1 MRAFS
6 FETRNTFVIQSRA
19 EFYLFKRVIVLQHCS
34 KEIEL
39 NYRKVKGLQVSSLTE
54 RHELSSSFSTHLNLL
69 RSEGKIDALRRKFSL
84 VSRFPLSSRM
94 AKICYFNNSRSFIDV
109 PSPEKLKSPQKY

>member
-39 NYRKVKGLQVSSLTE
+39 NYRKVKGLQVSSLSE
-54 RHELSSSFSTHLNLL
+54 RRELSSSFSTHHNLL
-69 RSEGKIDALRRKFSL
+69 RSEGKKIDALRRKFSP
-84 VSRFPLSSRM
+84 VSRIKSRCRINLSS
-94 AKICYFNNSRSFIDV
+94 
-109 PSPEKLKSPQKY
+109 

>member
-6 FETRNTFVIQSRA
+6 FETRHTFVVQSRA

-39 NYRKVKGLQVSSLTE
+39 NYRK
-54 RHELSSSFSTHLNLL
+54 
-69 RSEGKIDALRRKFSL
+69 
-84 VSRFPLSSRM
+84 
-94 AKICYFNNSRSFIDV
+94 AK
-109 PSPEKLKSPQKY
+109 

>member
-39 NYRKVKGLQVSSLTE
+39 NYRKVKGLQVFSLSE
-54 RHELSSSFSTHLNLL
+54 RRELSSSFSTHHNLL
-69 RSEGKIDALRRKFSL
+69 RSEGKKLTLCAENFHL
-84 VSRFPLSSRM
+84 FP
-94 AKICYFNNSRSFIDV
+94 
-109 PSPEKLKSPQKY
+109 ELKAGAELI

>member
-6 FETRNTFVIQSRA
+6 FETRHTFVVQSRA

-39 NYRKVKGLQVSSLTE
+39 NYRKAK
-54 RHELSSSFSTHLNLL
+54 ELS
-69 RSEGKIDALRRKFSL
+69 RIK
-84 VSRFPLSSRM
+84 SRCRINLSS
-94 AKICYFNNSRSFIDV
+94 
-109 PSPEKLKSPQKY
+109 